1 MEVFNKE
8 IIFSGVLCLCYT
20 HKLKKND
27 IFPYEL
33 VPISTALLKD
43 TREGRCSASKNDLKI
58 ALKVEVPM
66 RDIIPEQLSLMGF
79 Q

>member
-1 MEVFNKE
+1 M
-8 IIFSGVLCLCYT
+8 
-20 HKLKKND
+20 
-27 IFPYEL
+27 
-33 VPISTALLKD
+33 PISTALLKD